1 MSELTDR
8 LNEAG
13 QLHKGTSLGG
23 LLQWAALHIEMQDE
37 ALQEREQEAS
47 HALQRATDAEATL
60 VNLLPQFD
68 ALRSALL
75 AAAPIDPTE
84 TMSKDYAGHINLS
97 GGLGD
102 PDYLKK
108 NGMTCRHVD
117 LRETKQRKTKA

>member
-13 QLHKGTSLGG
+13 QLHKGTDLGG

-37 ALQEREQEAS
+37 ALQEREQEAQQ
-47 HALQRATDAEATL
+47 AQQRARDAEAALT
-60 VNLLPQFD
+60 NLLPQFD
-68 ALRSALL
+68 ALRAVLL

-84 TMSKDYAGHINLS
+84 TMGKDMAPHINLM
-97 GGLGD
+97 GGHGD
-102 PDYLKK
+102 SDYLKP

-117 LRETKQRKTKA
+117 LRETKPRKAKA